1 MNLLLKKKNVSKR
14 TSGIPNMGNSGR
26 WATGDPRLGK
36 YPQDWA
42 PPTSCHISQA
52 GSSHLAAS
60 QILLMVCVHL
70 E

>member
-1 MNLLLKKKNVSKR
+1 MSVREHLVYPIWKTQEGGVQETPEWGSVS
-14 TSGIPNMGNSGR
+14 GV
-26 WATGDPRLGK
+26 
-36 YPQDWA
+36 
-42 PPTSCHISQA
+42 PPAA